1 MKRRSLAPLYIAVYA
16 FVVLCMLILAA
27 SMPAGCA
34 LTNLSPREQAQVLVV
49 DAVQSIEDTRQQ
61 YRDLYDM
68 ADPQNRRWLHTEIA
82 PRLDDVL
89 HTAQTASVPIKV
101 WVETGQ
107 EPDDPEAAF
116 DALKAALNKAS
127 LIMAQAAM
135 RVEGE

>member
-1 MKRRSLAPLYIAVYA
+1 MRRRSLAPLYLAVYA
-16 FVVLCMLILAA
+16 SAVLCMLILAA

-34 LTNLSPREQAQVLVV
+34 LTNLSPLEQAQVITV

-68 ADPQNRRWLHTEIA
+68 ADPQSRLWLRTEIA
-82 PRLDDVL
+82 PKLDDVL
-89 HTAQTASVPIKV
+89 HTAQAASVSIRI

-107 EPDDPEAAF
+107 EPDDPKAVI
-116 DALKAALNKAS
+116 DAYKAALNKAS

-135 RVEGE
+135 RVEGK